1 MIAQPEHEPELEDTA
16 RIARDLIRFDTS
28 NYGEGRANSETD
40 AAQYLGAHLEAMG
53 LTTHYVDAAPGR
65 TSVVARV
72 PGRSPEK
79 PALVVHGHTDVVP
92 ADAANWSVDPF
103 GGEVRDGLL
112 WGRGA
117 VDMKNMDAMIIT
129 ALGDILKAGELP
141 ERDLII
147 AFFSDEENGGVF
159 GSHHLVDQHPQLFA
173 GATEAI
179 FSSILGLVDRGD
191 EVIVI
196 EPYFDSY
203 VPNIIMAGAK
213 PVFVPLHPPLWTF
226 DPVELRKA
234 FNSKTRAIILN
245 TPQNPTG
252 RVFTREELTLIASLC
267 QEFDVTVI
275 SDEVYEHIVYDAAC
289 HVPIASLPGMFE
301 RTVTISSLGK
311 SFSVTGWKIGWIYGA
326 PDLVRGAAQAHQ
338 FVTFAVN
345 HPAQHAAAYALN
357 LPDSYFA
364 DFRAMYTQKRDLLLT
379 ALVGGG
385 LKPTKPEGT
394 YFIMAD
400 FSSVFDGD
408 DIEFARYL
416 TAEIGVACIPP
427 TFFYSN
433 DHAHMASTQA
443 RFAFC
448 KSDDMLKE
456 VAGRLATLAR

>member
-1 MIAQPEHEPELEDTA
+1 MAKIAERVAGFGTTIFTEINQLAMQHNALNLGQGKPD
-16 RIARDLIRFDTS
+16 FDS
-28 NYGEGRANSETD
+28 PTD
-40 AAQYLGAHLEAMG
+40 IIGSAVKALQSGTHNQY
-53 LTTHYVDAAPGR
+53 APGPGVGDLR
-65 TSVVARV
+65 QAVADHSKRFYNLDIDPAAGVVV
-72 PGRSPEK
+72 
-79 PALVVHGHTDVVP
+79 T
-92 ADAANWSVDPF
+92 
-103 GGEVRDGLL
+103 
-112 WGRGA
+112 
-117 VDMKNMDAMIIT
+117 
-129 ALGDILKAGELP
+129 
-141 ERDLII
+141 
-147 AFFSDEENGGVF
+147 
-159 GSHHLVDQHPQLFA
+159 A

-252 RVFTREELTLIASLC
+252 RVFTREELTSIASLC

-289 HVPIASLPGMFE
+289 HIPIASLPGMFE